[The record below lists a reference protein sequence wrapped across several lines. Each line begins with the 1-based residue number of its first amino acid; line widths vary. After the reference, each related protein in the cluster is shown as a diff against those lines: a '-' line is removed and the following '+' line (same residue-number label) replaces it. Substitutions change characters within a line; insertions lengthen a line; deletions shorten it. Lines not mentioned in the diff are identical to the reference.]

1 MKCLVFD
8 IWGDYGHFRKFYTT
22 SSPLTFSIPPR
33 TTVCGIIAAL
43 IGLDKEEYLKYFTK
57 DKCNIAIQLNKE
69 VNKTRLSYNL
79 INTKTAKLYSQIKDR
94 TQVTFELLQD
104 PSYRIYINHLDN
116 EIYSKIKSYLEANKN
131 YYTLSMGLSQFIA
144 EFRYVKEIDLE
155 YKDNSNEF
163 VYINTAIAFD
173 EDMEIQFEEGKEYF
187 KDTMPN
193 EMNEDRVVQEYK
205 KVLFER
211 NGLPISCKCNYY
223 SGNEGEKLVFL

>member
-1 MKCLVFD
+1 
-8 IWGDYGHFRKFYTT
+8 
-22 SSPLTFSIPPR
+22 
-33 TTVCGIIAAL
+33 
-43 IGLDKEEYLKYFTK
+43 
-57 DKCNIAIQLNKE
+57 
-69 VNKTRLSYNL
+69 
-79 INTKTAKLYSQIKDR
+79 
-94 TQVTFELLQD
+94 
-104 PSYRIYINHLDN
+104 
-116 EIYSKIKSYLEANKN
+116 
-131 YYTLSMGLSQFIA
+131 MGLSQFIA

-211 NGLPISCKCNYY
+211 NGLPISCKCNY